1 MEVKLY
7 KKEGTY
13 FSQDKQKDV
22 PYVNFYVK
30 CNDALI
36 PVEVKYF
43 PNKNFND
50 RDPGYSGRMA
60 VMSAFAEILPE
71 IIKEES
77 ARDNNARSDVPPPTD
92 SDVPV
97 KK

>member
-7 KKEGTY
+7 KREGKY
-13 FSQDKQKDV
+13 FNQEKKKDI

-30 CNDALI
+30 CNDTLI

-43 PNKNFND
+43 PNPKTDN
-50 RDPGYSGRMA
+50 RDLGYSGRME
-60 VMSAFAEILPE
+60 VMRAFAEHLPE
-71 IIKEES
+71 KEAAPASKES
-77 ARDNNARSDVPPPTD
+77 SSSEAPLPSDNDVPD
-92 SDVPV
+92 